1 MRRRI
6 HRRGLTN
13 GQTALI
19 ISIVVI
25 VLLALSCFGL
35 LLMGGIMLPA
45 LGQARQAAQSMKS
58 MIQLQSLEMAQT
70 QFVQDFPDQQP
81 TFENLV
87 ANNYITVEM
96 TQSPFGPVPDG
107 GGDYW
112 LLLQRSELE
121 DAADA
126 VQVVIGYDRAMYAS
140 HYAVAVLFADGS
152 TNLLSIADF
161 EQLVATP
168 PNDRDAMSLPN
179 RTR

>member
-45 LGQARQAAQSMKS
+45 LGQARHAAQGMKS
-58 MIQLQSLEMAQT
+58 MIQLQSLEIAQT
-70 QFVQDFPDQQP
+70 QFVRDFPDQQP
-81 TFENLV
+81 TLDSLV
-87 ANNYITVEM
+87 VNNYVTVEM
-96 TQSPFGPVPDG
+96 TQSPFGPVTDG
-107 GGDYW
+107 GSDYW
-112 LLLQRSELE
+112 LLWQRPEFE
-121 DAADA
+121 DAAA
-126 VQVVIGYDRAMYAS
+126 ASQFVIGYDRAMYAS

-152 TNLLSIADF
+152 TNLLSVADF
-161 EQLVATP
+161 EQRVTTP
-168 PNDRDAMSLPN
+168 PNDRDTMSLPY